1 MKPSYII
8 KCGFRI
14 AILNVDKNLIDSNA
28 NFVIVRINVPINERR
43 KGIGTELL
51 KRCLKDAQKE
61 QVSLCLE
68 VLSSS
73 DMSSGRL
80 MQWYK
85 KHGFISD
92 AAHPEIMTWEPKI
105 A

>member
-8 KCGFRI
+8 KCGFSI
-14 AILNVDKNLIDSNA
+14 AILNVDVNLLDSNA
-28 NFVIVRINVPINERR
+28 DFVIVRINVPVNERR
-43 KGIGTELL
+43 KGIGTALL

-85 KHGFISD
+85 KHGFVSD
-92 AAHPEIMTWEPKI
+92 TLYPEVMTWEPKI
-105 A
+105 S